1 MGCDLPT
8 VVTDVLT
15 RNLFHISC
23 GTLPIPVHPSSTSSG
38 LERQLL
44 VHPGA
49 RSPGQN
55 DYRPGKFLLKL
66 HGAY

>member
-23 GTLPIPVHPSSTSSG
+23 GTLAIPVHPSSTSSG
-38 LERQLL
+38 LDRQLL
-44 VHPGA
+44 VPLA
-49 RSPGQN
+49 KMITVQVN
-55 DYRPGKFLLKL
+55 FC
-66 HGAY
+66 